1 MPIIAE
7 IEPEATPKS
16 TARMAPASS
25 PISRTS
31 RPSGER
37 RMRNQPPPPMNGD
50 RSVNGRSRVQ
60 KLKPTVTVLPRN
72 GTWTSA
78 PSDMFERLKTPT
90 ATFGSARVKP
100 ADEPLRR

>member
-16 TARMAPASS
+16 TARIAPASRPS
-25 PISRTS
+25 SRTS
-31 RPSGER
+31 SPSGER
-37 RMRNQPPPPMNGD
+37 RMRNQPPPPMNTTA
-50 RSVNGRSRVQ
+50 SVNGRSRVQ
-60 KLKPTVTVLPRN
+60 KLKPTVTDLPRN

-90 ATFGSARVKP
+90 ETFGSASVKP
-100 ADEPLRR
+100 ADEPFRA